1 MGEKSLFD
9 SRSTNMPVDTEQLSQ
24 DIANNRNEMQEIGEL
39 LQWQATQI
47 RKMKRELA
55 KLKEDDSNST
65 ETVA

>member
-1 MGEKSLFD
+1 
-9 SRSTNMPVDTEQLSQ
+9 MPVDTEQLSQ